1 MPGKSFH
8 QMEEQMEKALR
19 ELNIRLD
26 PVVKTHLINGSIEC
40 ADTDEIRDLC
50 ECFLEDAG
58 FSDIEAFM
66 QYFQPEKGE
75 ISMDSLK
82 LVEDEN
88 YIESTQQLATASE
101 SEHIANTGPNIDAGA
116 SVDSID
122 TLSSISV
129 TALPENHNIIY
140 DQTPKES
147 ESLSKMRA
155 VTKHQAPGQRIKEI
169 RRLKAEE
176 KVEVATV
183 DPSLIE
189 ATTKQSRFHV
199 DTLETLS
206 NVVDLNG
213 INISIGGR
221 PILVDAELRLFT
233 GIKYGLIGRNGVGK
247 STLFKALGYGFLIG
261 FPKNIRVLYVEQI
274 LTTSNT
280 SVLNAVMEADKV
292 SMRAVKEFSM
302 LSKAC
307 ERGVD
312 ADTAKVIR
320 EIELQR
326 LEDELIENNNLAIK
340 RSGARGNVAR
350 ADLLISEVTVG
361 EARARLTKP
370 FSVNELQNAT
380 KNAMQMMEEIHH
392 IIELF
397 DADTAKSKAIK
408 ILLGLGFTEEMIQG
422 SASTLSGGWK
432 IRAALAQALFTE
444 PDILLLDEVNMNN

>member
-1 MPGKSFH
+1 
-8 QMEEQMEKALR
+8 MEKALR

-26 PVVKTHLINGSIEC
+26 PVVATHLINGSIEC
-40 ADTDEIRDLC
+40 GDTDEIRDLC
-50 ECFLEDAG
+50 ECFLQDAG
-58 FSDIEAFM
+58 FTDIDAFM
-66 QYFQPEKGE
+66 QYFKADKGE
-75 ISMDSLK
+75 ISMGRLK
-82 LVEDEN
+82 LVEGEN
-88 YIESTQQLATASE
+88 YFESIQELATASE
-101 SEHIANTGPNIDAGA
+101 SAQIANVGPNVDGGA

-129 TALPENHNIIY
+129 TALPENHNID

-183 DPSLIE
+183 DPGLIE

-247 STLFKALGYGFLIG
+247 STLFKALGYGLLIG
-261 FPKNIRVLYVEQI
+261 FPKNIRVLYVEQM
-274 LTTSNT
+274 LTTSNA

-370 FSVNELQNAT
+370 FSSNELQNAT
-380 KNAMQMMEEIHH
+380 KTAMQMMEEIHH

-397 DADTAKSKAIK
+397 EADAAKSKSIK

-444 PDILLLDEVNMNN
+444 PDILLLDEVNMIN